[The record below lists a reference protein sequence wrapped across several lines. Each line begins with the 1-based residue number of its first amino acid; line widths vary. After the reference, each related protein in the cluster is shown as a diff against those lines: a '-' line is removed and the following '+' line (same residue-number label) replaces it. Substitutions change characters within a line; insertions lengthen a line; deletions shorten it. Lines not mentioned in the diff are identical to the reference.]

1 MSWRSAS
8 GSRRGFAPLAV
19 MAFRTLRPGAR
30 VLAMLAVSVFTQ
42 SRDLAAEVA
51 RAGEQV
57 RIVSHDPG
65 GPVEARAREIVQLRA
80 RDARVEIR
88 GDCWSSCTMYLALP
102 RTCVSRDALLG
113 FHGPGSGMPG
123 IGLIPAEFERASQM
137 MARHYPEPLR
147 GWFLREGRVRTVGFH
162 RFSGRQLIAMGLAEC
177 RDG

>member
-8 GSRRGFAPLAV
+8 GSRRGFAPVAV
-19 MAFRTLRPGAR
+19 MAFRILRLGAR
-30 VLAMLAVSVFTQ
+30 ALAMIVVSVIIQ
-42 SRDLAAEVA
+42 SRDVVA
-51 RAGEQV
+51 QVAQVGGQV

-65 GPVEARAREIVQLRA
+65 GPVDARAREISLLRA
-80 RDARVEIR
+80 RDARIEIR

-102 RTCVSRDALLG
+102 RTCVSRDAVLG
-113 FHGPGSGMPG
+113 FHGPGSGMRG

-147 GWFLREGRVRTVGFH
+147 GWFLREGRARTVGFH